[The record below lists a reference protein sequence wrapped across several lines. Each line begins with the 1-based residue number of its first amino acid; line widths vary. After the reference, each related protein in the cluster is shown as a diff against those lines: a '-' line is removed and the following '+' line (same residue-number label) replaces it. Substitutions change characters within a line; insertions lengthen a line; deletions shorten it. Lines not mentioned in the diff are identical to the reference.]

1 MYKAIDKWLWPYF
14 KSSLKRERANSP
26 IHLMVAIC
34 DHFEPLSPRSEKST
48 DTGDR
53 RVERWLRE
61 WPELARQFKDAD
73 GKHPKYS
80 MFYPAEE
87 AERPDRYVPML
98 KPLVQDQWAEIEVHI
113 HHHNDTAKSLTTKL
127 NQFRN
132 FLHLEHGLLG
142 IDANDTPGYAFIHGN
157 WALCNSH
164 PSGDWCGVNEELDVL
179 LQTGCYVDYT
189 FPSLP
194 SPTQPRRFCNS
205 IYYAQ
210 TQPNQNRSYDKGTHA
225 RVGYE
230 RNPNELLLIQGP
242 VGLNW
247 KSRSKHVFPRIENGD
262 LCATNPP
269 SSIRADLWVKQ
280 QVHVPGRPEWIFIK
294 LHTHGCIEGNTD
306 VLLGDPL
313 KKTFHYLQNKYN
325 DGKTFALHYVSAREM
340 YNIAKAAIDGKT
352 GNPDLWRDHV
362 YRPPMAFST
371 HTNSQSPS
379 S

>member
-14 KSSLKRERANSP
+14 KSSLKRQSTNSL
-26 IHLMVAIC
+26 IHVMVAIC
-34 DHFEPLSPRSEKST
+34 DHFEPLAPRSEKST
-48 DTGDR
+48 NIGDR

-73 GKHPKYS
+73 GKHPKHS
-80 MFYPAEE
+80 IFYPAEE
-87 AERPDRYVPML
+87 AEKPDRYIPML
-98 KPLVQDQWAEIEVHI
+98 TPLVHDQWAEVEVHI
-113 HHHNDTAKSLTTKL
+113 HHRNDTANSLTTKL
-127 NQFRN
+127 NQFRD

-142 IDANDTPGYAFIHGN
+142 RDANDKPGYAFIHGN

-205 IYYAQ
+205 IYYAK

-225 RVGYE
+225 RVGYK

-247 KSRSKHVFPRIENGD
+247 KSRSKNIFPRIENGD
-262 LCATNPP
+262 LCASNP
-269 SSIRADLWVKQ
+269 STSQRADLWVRQ
-280 QVHVPGRPEWIFIK
+280 HVHVVGRPEWIFIK

-313 KKTFHYLQNKYN
+313 KTTLHYLQNKYN
-325 DGKTFALHYVSAREM
+325 DGKMFALHYVSAREM
-340 YNIAKAAIDGKT
+340 YNIAQAAIDGKT
-352 GNPDLWRDHV
+352 EDPKLWRN
-362 YRPPMAFST
+362 YIYQPPAIVPTHKDKST
-371 HTNSQSPS
+371 
-379 S
+379 

>member
-1 MYKAIDKWLWPYF
+1 MYKAADKWLWPYF
-14 KSSLKRERANSP
+14 RSVFRRPYVSSGPVHIML
-26 IHLMVAIC
+26 AIC
-34 DHFEPLSPRSEKST
+34 DHYEPLGPRAEKNS
-48 DTGDR
+48 DIGDR

-87 AERPDRYVPML
+87 AEKPDRYVPML

-113 HHHNDTAKSLTTKL
+113 HHRKDTAKSLATKL
-127 NQFRN
+127 NQFRD

-142 IDANDTPGYAFIHGN
+142 KDADDKPGYAFIHGN

-189 FPSLP
+189 FPSIP
-194 SPTQPRRFCNS
+194 SPTQPKRFCNS

-225 RVGYE
+225 SVGYK
-230 RNPNELLLIQGP
+230 RSSNELLLIQGP

-247 KSRSKHVFPRIENGD
+247 KWRNKGILPRIENGD
-262 LCATNPP
+262 LCSSNPP
-269 SSIRADLWVKQ
+269 SPLRADLWIKQ
-280 QVHVPGRPEWIFIK
+280 QVHVQGRPDWIFVK
-294 LHTHGCIEGNTD
+294 LHTHGCIEYNTD
-306 VLLGDPL
+306 VLLNDPL
-313 KKTFHYLQNKYN
+313 KKTLHYLENKYD
-325 DGKTFALHYVSAREM
+325 DGKKFVLHYVSAREM
-340 YNIAKAAIDGKT
+340 YNIANAAIDGKS
-352 GNPDLWRDHV
+352 GHPDLWRN
-362 YRPPMAFST
+362 YTYKAPKITSLRNLAAM
-371 HTNSQSPS
+371 
-379 S
+379 